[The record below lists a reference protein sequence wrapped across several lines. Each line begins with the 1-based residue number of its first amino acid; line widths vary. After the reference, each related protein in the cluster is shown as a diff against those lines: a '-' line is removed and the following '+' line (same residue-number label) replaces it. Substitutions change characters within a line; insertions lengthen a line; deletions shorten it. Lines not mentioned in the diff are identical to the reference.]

1 MSPDS
6 PLSQHPLASSP
17 LTSRQEQV
25 LWATVRHYI
34 ATAEPVGS
42 KALVS
47 GYNFGVSPA
56 TIRSAMGA
64 LEREGFLYQPHTS
77 AGRIPS
83 DSGYRRYVDR
93 LIVDRQ
99 PPSERSSERSRQLEA
114 ALNSRLRRED
124 WSLEAVLRGATQIL
138 ATLSGYITLVTL
150 PKLTT
155 AALRHLQ
162 LVPMET
168 GRCMLVVVT
177 DAFETQSAVFDLPI
191 DESGDTDQDQVERE
205 LQLLSNFLNHQLR
218 SRPMS
223 ELANLNWQELGQEF
237 QRYTQQLNGLLEELA
252 LRCESRSMTQILISG
267 VSEVLRQPEFSELQ
281 QVQTLLHLLEDG
293 QEQLWPLI
301 FQRSN
306 QTPVSIHI
314 GAENPLAPMQ
324 SCALISAHYHR
335 GNVPVGSVGV
345 LGPTRMLYEDVIAGV
360 EATAGYLSDVL
371 S

>member
-1 MSPDS
+1 MS
-6 PLSQHPLASSP
+6 HPP

-99 PPSERSSERSRQLEA
+99 PPSERSRQLEE
-114 ALNSRLRRED
+114 ALNGRLRREE
-124 WSLEAVLRGATQIL
+124 WSLEAILRGATQIL

-162 LVPMET
+162 LVPMEA
-168 GRCMLVVVT
+168 GRCMLIVVT
-177 DAFETQSAVFDLPI
+177 DAFETQSAVFDLPPT
-191 DESGDTDQDQVERE
+191 DEADEDQIERE
-205 LQLLSNFLNHQLR
+205 LQLLSNFLNHHLR
-218 SRPMS
+218 SRPIS
-223 ELANLNWQELGQEF
+223 ELSSLNWQELGQEF
-237 QRYTQQLNGLLEELA
+237 QHYTEQLNGLLQELA
-252 LRCESRSMTQILISG
+252 LRCESPSMTQILISG

-314 GAENPLAPMQ
+314 GAENPLAPMR

-360 EATAGYLSDVL
+360 EATAGYLSDML

>member
-1 MSPDS
+1 MRPD
-6 PLSQHPLASSP
+6 LP

-99 PPSERSSERSRQLEA
+99 ERPPGSERSRQVEE
-114 ALNSRLRRED
+114 ALNGRLRRED

-162 LVPMET
+162 LVPMEA

-177 DAFETQSAVFDLPI
+177 DAFETQSTMFDLPI
-191 DESGDTDQDQVERE
+191 DEDMDSDQEQVERE

-223 ELANLNWQELGQEF
+223 ELASLNWQELGQEF
-237 QRYTQQLNGLLEELA
+237 QRYTAQLEGLLLELS

-301 FQRSN
+301 FQSSN
-306 QTPVSIHI
+306 PTPVSIHI
-314 GAENPLAPMQ
+314 GAENPLVPMR

-335 GNVPVGSVGV
+335 GTVPVGSVGV